1 MENTRFKANDNFA
14 ISEVAGETVIVPVSD
29 SVDTLNNLFV
39 LNETGA
45 FIINMMNEGKN
56 LGEIADALVASY
68 EIDRETALNDAS
80 EYAKRAVERGFFTV
94 EQ

>member
-14 ISEVAGETVIVPVSD
+14 ISEVAGESVIVPVSD

-45 FIINMMNEGKN
+45 VIIDLMSKGKT
-56 LGEIADALVASY
+56 LGEIADALVETY
-68 EIDRETALNDAS
+68 DIDRTTALNDAT
-80 EYAKRAVERGFFTV
+80 EYAKTVIARGFFTA
-94 EQ
+94 E